1 MVRVRQSRRIV
12 WDLATM
18 GAVVISELEVVKMRM
33 GRVRSLGHSRWA
45 VLGVLR
51 GPMRQVI
58 GGVLRQVVLSDVL
71 DFRIGA
77 RVMVRVWLE
86 RMRGVVLAQV
96 IRRQRRR
103 IVWDRA
109 RMGAAVVCEL
119 EASRLVFVKMRMGRV
134 SSIAHRV

>member
-1 MVRVRQSRRIV
+1 MC
-12 WDLATM
+12 
-18 GAVVISELEVVKMRM
+18 AVVISEVEASRLVSVKMRM
-33 GRVRSLGHSRWA
+33 GWVTSIRHSRRA
-45 VLGVLR
+45 VGVVLR